1 MKCRK
6 VEKEIQESIL
16 KSLRLCANEE
26 HKEKG
31 EGPINNFLKSISV
44 LLGDIYRYKEIMIK
58 EIEFIHYSRLV
69 KEENNQYRKMMYSI
83 QNFWEILANII
94 VSIRGELSEPDS
106 KEFHN
111 YFSIFGKEPLNN
123 VIFKTIEVLYVHDD
137 KLPIGIISS
146 KQFGNI
152 INDFIEMKNCY
163 FDYMELRNMDSNKL
177 SLEYFAFKEFC
188 EIKVENALKNTYNE
202 NLEDPKNYSYY
213 TFIDR
218 FIRNFEDEFDLYC
231 DDKVTKE
238 KIKEMKMINFL
249 LLIVNRYIVEVY
261 EILCERLV
269 DSYETNFKETDY
281 PLQIQEKE

>member
-1 MKCRK
+1 MGCRK

-16 KSLRLCANEE
+16 KSLRLCADEE

-31 EGPINNFLKSISV
+31 EGPINNLLKSVSV

-58 EIEFIHYSRLV
+58 EIEFIHYSKLV
-69 KEENNQYRKMMYSI
+69 KEENNQYRKMMYNI
-83 QNFWEILANII
+83 QNFWEILANIV

-106 KEFHN
+106 AEFHN
-111 YFSIFGKEPLNN
+111 YFSIFGKEPLNK
-123 VIFKTIEVLYVHDD
+123 ILFKTIEGLYVLDD
-137 KLPIGIISS
+137 MSIPIGMTSS

-163 FDYMELRNMDSNKL
+163 FDYMELRNMNSNKL

-188 EIKVENALKNTYNE
+188 EIKVENVLKYTYNE

-213 TFIDR
+213 TFVDR

-238 KIKEMKMINFL
+238 KIKEMKMSNFL
-249 LLIVNRYIVEVY
+249 LLIVNRYITEVY

-269 DSYETNFKETDY
+269 DSYKTNFKETDY
-281 PLQIQEKE
+281 QLQIREK